1 MNSPGARAVPARCA
15 SPFPLFSR
23 GLRGRR
29 GNLKLADMSKAEILQ
44 ELPKLKPDERQEV
57 LERLWDLEDQDLV
70 NGLGPSPEEKANC
83 RDYFERQLDLVKPR
97 FICCLGAVAAKSVL
111 NTTTGITKL
120 RSPSPES
127 FPRNT

>member
-29 GNLKLADMSKAEILQ
+29 GNLRLADMSKAEILQ

-70 NGLGPSPEEKANC
+70 NGLGPSPEEKAI
-83 RDYFERQLDLVKPR
+83 LDRELAEYQRTSDAGAPWQDVKKR
-97 FICCLGAVAAKSVL
+97 LSSAS
-111 NTTTGITKL
+111 
-120 RSPSPES
+120 
-127 FPRNT
+127 